1 MIYLTSMCQCPNI
14 IVNNNFI
21 YRETI
26 KTAIENHR
34 SIVVKGEYI
43 PFAGKMISIL
53 SILKKFSIIVLLWV
67 RIISKNIFLMSK
79 NMLMLLKLDLMTH
92 TVQLESMIEENVGNL
107 RMCKKYD
114 CNYILIENEYKVRYL
129 VINYNW

>member
-43 PFAGKMISIL
+43 PFCWKNDFDTEY
-53 SILKKFSIIVLLWV
+53 LKEIQYYCLV
-67 RIISKNIFLMSK
+67 MSK
-79 NMLMLLKLDLMTH
+79 DY
-92 TVQLESMIEENVGNL
+92 IEKHFFNV
-107 RMCKKYD
+107 KKYA
-114 CNYILIENEYKVRYL
+114 NVIEIRLDDSYCTVG
-129 VINYNW
+129 INDRGKCWEVANV